1 MKKLINIRNAS
12 GGLSINDK
20 PERRS
25 GEGAKKR
32 NDLQR
37 LKYISR
43 SKSWSVI

>member
-32 NDLQR
+32 NDL
-37 LKYISR
+37 LKQIMERYINE
-43 SKSWSVI
+43 